1 MDEPAFRALA
11 DRHLNDVWRF
21 ARRRCNSADDADD
34 VTAETFA
41 VAWRRHDELPEGD
54 SARLW
59 LLGTA
64 RRVIANQRRSNGR
77 LGRLREKIGGA
88 MVVAPKVP
96 DPADVAVERSEGTL
110 RTALASLSDSDRE
123 LLLMRAWDGLAVAD
137 IASVLAITP
146 NAASVR
152 LTKARGRLA
161 TALGA
166 TDTAPPTTTNLEIDV
181 TTQTPLQKDPGVLRT
196 SMDRSPT
203 PEGGAR

>member
-1 MDEPAFRALA
+1 ME
-11 DRHLNDVWRF
+11 
-21 ARRRCNSADDADD
+21 DADD
-34 VTAETFA
+34 VAAETFA
-41 VAWRRHDELPEGD
+41 VAWRRRHELPDGD
-54 SARLW
+54 AARLW

-77 LGRLREKIGGA
+77 LGRLREKVGSSV
-88 MVVAPKVP
+88 VVAPKVP
-96 DPADVAVERSEGTL
+96 DPADVAVARSDGSL
-110 RTALASLSDSDRE
+110 RRALAKLSESDRE

-137 IASVLAITP
+137 IASVLDITP

-152 LTKARGRLA
+152 LTKARTKLA

-166 TDTAPPTTTNLEIDV
+166 NATASHIGTNLDV
-181 TTQTPLQKDPGVLRT
+181 DMTTRPPAQKDPGVVRT